1 MKTIGWLI
9 RFGLDRICVLVW
21 VQIGDHRC
29 VCCVGAYGVKQS
41 QCSSVRIKTL
51 SRGNLFC
58 DEPVAIKGLLTLS
71 LGEVPQQHV
80 ALHPGQASLHPFVA
94 STYIPAT
101 AKTVTRAAVMC
112 PDHLSVLLCYDITY
126 PQRCSAQQVSDL
138 RGRAARRSIAGR
150 AGHAKQLEHR

>member
-71 LGEVPQQHV
+71 LGELPQQHV
-80 ALHPGQASLHPFVA
+80 ALHPGQASLHPLLLHIYQQPPKLLQEQRSCALIISVCCYA
-94 STYIPAT
+94 TMSHIPSG
-101 AKTVTRAAVMC
+101 AV
-112 PDHLSVLLCYDITY
+112 HNRFLIY
-126 PQRCSAQQVSDL
+126 
-138 RGRAARRSIAGR
+138 
-150 AGHAKQLEHR
+150 